1 MINNKCHILL
11 CSNFF
16 SPFYLF
22 FIIKAL
28 DLQLK
33 IEGLTVQDGNETIHL
48 KDICLSPLKP
58 LNSEC
63 AIQSLFGFFQN
74 KAKMLE
80 DKSSYLAHFKM
91 CSG

>member
-1 MINNKCHILL
+1 MINTKCDVLL
-11 CSNFF
+11 CSKFFF
-16 SPFYLF
+16 SLSYF

-33 IEGLTVQDGNETIHL
+33 IEGIIVQDGNETIHL

-74 KAKMLE
+74 KATMLE